1 MTELITPQR
10 YARKLGVS
18 RQTVYNRIK
27 SGELISK
34 TISGVIFVVIE
45 KKLKQI
51 NPENDA
57 N

>member
-10 YARKLGVS
+10 YARKLKVS
-18 RQTVYNRIK
+18 RQTIYNRIK

-34 TISGVIFVVIE
+34 KISGVIFVVIE

-51 NPENDA
+51 NPESDA

>member
-10 YARKLGVS
+10 YARKLKVS

-45 KKLKQI
+45 KKSKRI
-51 NPENDA
+51 NPETDGN
-57 N
+57 

>member
-10 YARKLGVS
+10 YARKLKVS

-27 SGELISK
+27 SGEIISK
-34 TISGVIFVVIE
+34 KISGVIFVVIE

-51 NPENDA
+51 NPETDA